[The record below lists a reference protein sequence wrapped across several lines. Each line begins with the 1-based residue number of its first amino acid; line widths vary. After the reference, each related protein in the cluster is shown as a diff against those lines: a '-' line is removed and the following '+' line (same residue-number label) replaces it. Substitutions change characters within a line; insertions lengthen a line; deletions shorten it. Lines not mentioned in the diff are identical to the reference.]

1 MRIAVCLKQ
10 APDCSSVYVDPVS
23 GEVDRERFVQTLNA
37 ADACALE
44 AALRLKEQRGGSV
57 FALTLGPDESDEVLR
72 VALAMGADTVERL
85 WHPSAVD
92 WGPLRIAAALAA
104 RLRADSS
111 SLPDLIFCGEQ
122 SSDWASGTVG
132 PALAAY
138 LGLPQITGVIGLEPQ
153 QDPSGQL
160 LLRVTRRLER
170 GYRERLLARLPLLL
184 TVHETLNE
192 PRYPSLPAH
201 LAALQATITVR
212 DPLSL
217 PQFVTDEEAEETT
230 IVEVRMPRP
239 RPHRLSIPDSQLS
252 PFERIGEIVSGGT
265 SRRQT
270 RLVEGQPEE
279 LAHELVRFLRERGFV

>member
-10 APDCSSVYVDPVS
+10 APDCSSVYVDPIS
-23 GEVDRERFVQTLNA
+23 GEVDTERFVQTLNA

-44 AALRLKEQRGGSV
+44 AALRLKEQLGAGSV
-57 FALTLGPDESDEVLR
+57 FALTLGPGESEEVLR
-72 VALAMGADTVERL
+72 VALAMGADTIERL
-85 WHPSAVD
+85 WHPSAAD
-92 WGPLRIAAALAA
+92 WGPLTIAAALAA
-104 RLRADSS
+104 RLRADP

-138 LGLPQITGVIGLEPQ
+138 LGLPQITGVIGLEAH
-153 QDPSGQL
+153 QDSGQL

-170 GYRERLLARLPLLL
+170 GYRERLLARPPLLL

-201 LAALQATITVR
+201 LAALRATITVR

-217 PQFVTDEEAEETT
+217 PQFAADFEAEETT
-230 IVEVRMPRP
+230 IVEVRTPRP
-239 RPHRLSIPDSQLS
+239 RPHRLPIPDSQLS
-252 PFERIGEIVSGGT
+252 PFERIGEIITGGT
-265 SRRQT
+265 SRRQA
-270 RLVEGQPEE
+270 RLVEGSPEE
-279 LAHELVRFLRERGFV
+279 LAHELIHFLKERGFV

>member
-10 APDCSSVYVDPVS
+10 APDCSSVYVDPIS
-23 GEVDRERFVQTLNA
+23 GEVDTERFVQTLNA

-44 AALRLKEQRGGSV
+44 AALRLKEQLGVGSV
-57 FALTLGPDESDEVLR
+57 FALTLGPGESEEVLR
-72 VALAMGADTVERL
+72 VALAMGADTIERL
-85 WHPSAVD
+85 WHPSAAD
-92 WGPLRIAAALAA
+92 WGPLTIAAALAA
-104 RLRADSS
+104 RLRADP

-138 LGLPQITGVIGLEPQ
+138 LGLPQITGVIGLEAH
-153 QDPSGQL
+153 QDSGQL

-170 GYRERLLARLPLLL
+170 GYRERLLARPPVLL

-201 LAALQATITVR
+201 LAALRATITVR

-217 PQFVTDEEAEETT
+217 PQFAADFEAEETT
-230 IVEVRMPRP
+230 IVEVRTPRP
-239 RPHRLSIPDSQLS
+239 RPHRLPIPDSQLS
-252 PFERIGEIVSGGT
+252 PFERIGEIITGGT
-265 SRRQT
+265 SRRQA
-270 RLVEGQPEE
+270 RLVEGSPEE
-279 LAHELVRFLRERGFV
+279 LAHELMRFLKERGFV